1 MITKTPDALTGTR
14 YVIEGGAEKANEEV
28 GAPTGTTFLVRNLF
42 YNTPAR
48 QKFLKTPVTEA
59 NAVTSV
65 VEQLALSHPGISFK
79 YMVNSQV
86 KLHTSGNRNL
96 KELVYNIYGRDIA
109 PGADRDSLGKPA
121 DDDRRLY
128 RKTGDLEGKPEF

>member
-1 MITKTPDALTGTR
+1 M
-14 YVIEGGAEKANEEV
+14 
-28 GAPTGTTFLVRNLF
+28 
-42 YNTPAR
+42 
-48 QKFLKTPVTEA
+48 
-59 NAVTSV
+59 TSV

-109 PGADRDSLGKPA
+109 RS
-121 DDDRRLY
+121 
-128 RKTGDLEGKPEF
+128 

>member
-1 MITKTPDALTGTR
+1 MRRSVPRPEQPFWSGIFFTTR
-14 YVIEGGAEKANEEV
+14 RSSEI
-28 GAPTGTTFLVRNLF
+28 
-42 YNTPAR
+42 
-48 QKFLKTPVTEA
+48 LKNAGYGA

-109 PGADRDSLGKPA
+109 RGADRDSLGKPA

>member
-1 MITKTPDALTGTR
+1 M
-14 YVIEGGAEKANEEV
+14 IEGGAEKANEEV

-86 KLHTSGNRNL
+86 KLHTSGKRNL
-96 KELVYNIYGRDIA
+96 K
-109 PGADRDSLGKPA
+109 
-121 DDDRRLY
+121 
-128 RKTGDLEGKPEF
+128 

>member
-1 MITKTPDALTGTR
+1 M
-14 YVIEGGAEKANEEV
+14 
-28 GAPTGTTFLVRNLF
+28 
-42 YNTPAR
+42 
-48 QKFLKTPVTEA
+48 
-59 NAVTSV
+59 TSV

-109 PGADRDSLGKPA
+109 RELIEIHSESPLMTIDGFIGKPVISRGNRNFEKLLREWTVCA
-121 DDDRRLY
+121 
-128 RKTGDLEGKPEF
+128 E